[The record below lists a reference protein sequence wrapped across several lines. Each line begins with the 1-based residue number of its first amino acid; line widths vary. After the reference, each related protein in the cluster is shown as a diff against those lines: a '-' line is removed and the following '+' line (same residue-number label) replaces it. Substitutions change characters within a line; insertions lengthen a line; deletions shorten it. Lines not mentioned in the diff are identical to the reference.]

1 VKAMVLAA
9 GFGTRL
15 LPLTD
20 YLPKQLLPVANRPVM
35 HHLVNLLQRHGFTEV
50 GVNVHHFAEAFQA
63 YFGDGSALGVSIR
76 WSEEEELLGTAGG
89 VKRLEDYWDGKPI
102 LVTSGDGLHDVDL
115 AAVVRQHERTGAL
128 ATIVVKPVRDASQYG
143 VVVTDRTTRIVG
155 FQEKPPPDEAES
167 NLASCGIYVLQPEVL
182 EWIPDAEPADFGNDV
197 FPALLRDGCSLHAF
211 TTMSYWTDVGG
222 LDDLRRA
229 SLDAVAGRV
238 GVEVPGEQLEPGIHA
253 EDGCTIDATATLEG
267 PLAIGRNASIE
278 GDAVVRGPCAIGAHA
293 RIGVGAAIRS
303 AVLLPGCV
311 IPDDGLAIAGIFG
324 DASSLATSVLKY
336 PAGSTQTWL

>member
-1 VKAMVLAA
+1 MAA

-35 HHLVNLLQRHGFTEV
+35 HHLVNLLREHGFVEL
-50 GVNVHHFAEAFQA
+50 GVNVHHFADAFRA

-89 VKRLEDYWDGKPI
+89 VKRLEDFWAGERI

-115 AAVVRQHERTGAL
+115 RALVRQHERTGAL
-128 ATIVVKPVRDASQYG
+128 ATLVVKPVRDPSQYG

-155 FQEKPPPDEAES
+155 FEEKPAPDEAES
-167 NLASCGIYVLQPEVL
+167 NLASCGIYVLEPAVL
-182 EWIPDAEPADFGNDV
+182 EWIPAGEVYDFGRDV
-197 FPALLRDGCSLHAF
+197 FPALLGDGAALHAF
-211 TTMSYWTDVGG
+211 TTMSYWNDVGG
-222 LDDLRRA
+222 LDDLRRG

-238 GVEVPGEQLEPGIHA
+238 RVEIPGEQLEPGIHA

-267 PLAIGRNASIE
+267 PLAIGRNVAIE
-278 GDAVVRGPCAIGAHA
+278 GDAVIRGPCAIGAHS

-303 AVLLPGCV
+303 AVLLPGSV
-311 IPDDGLAIAGIFG
+311 VPDDGLAIAGIFG
-324 DASSLATSVLKY
+324 DASSLASSVLKY
-336 PAGSTQTWL
+336 PAGSTHTWL